1 LGDGESQ
8 TCSSQVPAACLID
21 AIETLE
27 DFALFFGCDSDSSV
41 SNRDHDFVIVLFE
54 REVHGP
60 GRRSVL
66 ESIVQQDVDG
76 SSQRRFVS
84 QDQRFPSLDAVAN
97 CRSLIL
103 ATRRQPSTTSR
114 KISRTSTGCRLRVSR
129 PASARARARSS
140 SINEVVLSASSRM
153 CRNAS
158 LYSDSPRDLL
168 RANSASVRTSEMGV
182 RSSWEASA
190 VNCVTRRK
198 AKLNTVQHF
207 IQCVRQALQFIP
219 SV

>member
-1 LGDGESQ
+1 MARRNAA
-8 TCSSQVPAACLID
+8 SSAK
-21 AIETLE
+21 TN
-27 DFALFFGCDSDSSV
+27 DSRASM
-41 SNRDHDFVIVLFE
+41 L
-54 REVHGP
+54 
-60 GRRSVL
+60 
-66 ESIVQQDVDG
+66 
-76 SSQRRFVS
+76 
-84 QDQRFPSLDAVAN
+84 SLN
-97 CRSLIL
+97 CRLLIL

-153 CRNAS
+153 CCNAS

-198 AKLNTVQHF
+198 ASSMRSSISFNVSDRRCSSSPVFSFSSRLLSVVPVMDRA
-207 IQCVRQALQFIP
+207 VRTSASTGDNALRLSQYPPPAATSSSIGANM
-219 SV
+219 SR